1 MIKPKQIT
9 KTFVDLVKID
19 SLSGKERKVAAYII
33 KYLKNFG
40 IKSGRDSYGNV
51 IARIPGKGEPFIL
64 SAHMDTVQPGIG
76 IKPIIKKGIIK
87 SNGTTILGADDKAG
101 ITAILEAVKEC
112 EKRKLQHR
120 PLELIF
126 TREEEIGCVGAKQLN
141 FKKLKAKEGLAIDS
155 ASPLGHITLAE
166 PFIYIIEIWVK
177 GRAAHGGAHPEK
189 GIDALHIAAKA
200 LSEIKL
206 GRINKSTTANMGII
220 EGGTAFNT
228 VPENIYIKGD
238 VRSHF
243 LKQAQQQVDI
253 INKAF
258 KKQVRLKKA
267 RLKFK
272 ATLTFNGFNYLKSDR
287 LIKKIANLNKEMKFR
302 TVFERSGGASD
313 ASIFAGKGIKV
324 INISYGG
331 RGGHTTK
338 ETIKV
343 RELTRLTEF
352 IIKFIN

>member
-1 MIKPKQIT
+1 MIRPKQVT
-9 KTFVDLVKID
+9 KTFIDLVKID

-33 KYLKNFG
+33 KYLKDLG

-51 IARIPGKGEPFIL
+51 IARVSGNGEPFIL
-64 SAHMDTVQPGIG
+64 SAHMDTVQPGIE

-87 SNGTTILGADDKAG
+87 SDGTTILGADDKAG

-112 EKRKLQHR
+112 KKKKLRHR

-126 TREEEIGCVGAKQLN
+126 TREEEIGCVGARQLN

-155 ASPLGHITLAE
+155 TSSLGHITLAE
-166 PFIYIIEIWVK
+166 PFIYVIEIWVK

-189 GIDALHIAAKA
+189 GIDALRIVAKA
-200 LSEIKL
+200 LNEIKL
-206 GRINKSTTANMGII
+206 GRIDKSTTANMGII
-220 EGGTAFNT
+220 KGGTAFNT

-238 VRSHF
+238 ARSHF
-243 LKQAQQQVDI
+243 LKKAQQQVDI

-272 ATLTFNGFNYLKSDR
+272 ATLALKGFNYLRSDK
-287 LIKKIANLNKEMKFR
+287 LIKKIADLNKDMKFK
-302 TVFERSGGASD
+302 TVFERSGGVSD
-313 ASIFAGKGIKV
+313 ASIFAGKGVKV

-352 IIKFIN
+352 LIKVIN